1 MKIEI
6 AEHGRMT
13 ESGSSLLRLIQNQSM
28 PLLDLLVREAVQN
41 SLDATNK
48 SDPFVAVD
56 ISVKDFRAK
65 DLNKHFDSIH
75 HTLNSRFPSAQPYK
89 SIVVRDSNTFGLTG
103 PVRYKDVVDNR
114 FGNLLKLVYEI
125 CKPQQDEGAGGSWG
139 LGKTI
144 YFRVGIGLVI
154 YYSRIF
160 QNGKYVSRLAACF
173 VEDETKSDSIIPSLG
188 GVKRGIAWWGD
199 NDGKNKTVPIENER
213 EIQKILSVFNIAP
226 YTGKET
232 GTTVIIP
239 YINPSNLLHEVYAR
253 NEDAEHKPYW
263 TSDIETYLSVALQR
277 WYAPRFLNTQY
288 SLGAYLSPSING
300 KKLSV
305 SKMLPLFKVI
315 RELYIVATGGT
326 VEESFIAE
334 VGGSPEVES
343 INVREVF
350 VPGTSRAGTLAF
362 LKLTDEQL
370 LMTAPNN
377 NKAPYQQITNC
388 VVPME
393 DGRNTPIIMFT
404 RKPGMIVGYDF
415 DGTWTHRMPRSAE
428 HEYIIGLFVANSE
441 NRMKDII
448 DPKTTTEISL
458 EEYIRQG
465 EKADHASWTDRNIAG
480 TNPRVITK
488 IQNGVINKISKQ
500 FKEKD
505 SDVTEKKNVG
515 LGHALANI
523 LLPSSDFG
531 RRSITPTP
539 PGPGPT
545 PPVKAKKSK
554 LTLKAQPSFENG
566 VISVEF
572 EIVLKKSCTLN
583 LQVITDFK
591 KFSANEWED
600 DEKVGKKFPLSFEF
614 FSVSTIQRANA
625 KKALPVEGVRLTKTA
640 QSSEFEAGKLSV
652 VASARFGSL
661 SAVKFDVEDPCTI
674 TGVMAF
680 STDDTQLKGVFELKE
695 DKQ

>member
-48 SDPFVAVD
+48 KDPFVKID
-56 ISVKDFRAK
+56 ISVKDFHAK
-65 DLNKHFDSIH
+65 DLNKHFESIQH
-75 HTLNSRFPSAQPYK
+75 KLNSNFPSAQPYQ

-103 PVRYKDVVDNR
+103 PVRYKDVVDNK

-125 CKPQQDEGAGGSWG
+125 CKPQQEEGAGGSWG

-160 QNGKYVSRLAACF
+160 QNGKYISRLAACL
-173 VEDETKSDSIIPSLG
+173 VEDETKSDAIIPSLG
-188 GVKRGIAWWGD
+188 GVKRGIAWWG
-199 NDGKNKTVPIENER
+199 NSDGKNKTIPIENEK
-213 EIQKILSVFNIAP
+213 EIQKILSVFNISP

-239 YINPSNLLHEVYAR
+239 YINSNNLLNEVYAR

-263 TSDIETYLSVALQR
+263 ASDIETYLSVALQR

-288 SLGAYLSPSING
+288 TLGAYLSPSVNG

-305 SKMLPLFKVI
+305 SKMLPLFKVV
-315 RELYIVATGGT
+315 RELYILATGGNA
-326 VEESFIAE
+326 EDSFIAE
-334 VGGSPEVES
+334 VGGSPEIED
-343 INVREVF
+343 IKVREVF
-350 VPGTSRAGTLAF
+350 VPGTSRAGTLVF
-362 LKLTDEQL
+362 LKMTNEQL

-377 NKAPYQQITNC
+377 NKTPYQQITNC
-388 VVPME
+388 IVPME
-393 DGRNTPIIMFT
+393 DGRNTPIVMFT

-428 HEYIIGLFVANSE
+428 HEYIIGLFVANSG

-448 DPKTTTEISL
+448 DPKTQQEISL

-465 EKADHASWTDRNIAG
+465 EKADHASWIDRNIAG

-505 SDVTEKKNVG
+505 SDVTEKKNIG

-531 RRSITPTP
+531 RRAITPTP

-545 PPVKAKKSK
+545 PPVRTKKSK
-554 LTLKAQPSFENG
+554 LMITTQPQFDNG
-566 VISVEF
+566 RISVNYEL
-572 EIVLKKSCTLN
+572 VLKKSCTLN
-583 LQVITDFK
+583 LQVVTDFK

-600 DEKVGKKFPLSFEF
+600 AEKVGKQFPLSFEDF
-614 FSVSTIQRANA
+614 TVLTVQRATD
-625 KKALPVEGVRLTKTA
+625 KKALPVNGVELTRLV
-640 QSSEFEAGKLSV
+640 QSSKFEAAEISL
-652 VASARFGSL
+652 VASEHFGSL
-661 SAVKFDVEDPCTI
+661 STVHFAVETPCTV
-674 TGVMAF
+674 TGVMTF
-680 STDDTQLKGVFELKE
+680 STDDAQLKGVFELKE
-695 DKQ
+695 DK

>member
-1 MKIEI
+1 M
-6 AEHGRMT
+6 
-13 ESGSSLLRLIQNQSM
+13 L
-28 PLLDLLVREAVQN
+28 
-41 SLDATNK
+41 
-48 SDPFVAVD
+48 
-56 ISVKDFRAK
+56 FR
-65 DLNKHFDSIH
+65 S
-75 HTLNSRFPSAQPYK
+75 
-89 SIVVRDSNTFGLTG
+89 
-103 PVRYKDVVDNR
+103 
-114 FGNLLKLVYEI
+114 
-125 CKPQQDEGAGGSWG
+125 
-139 LGKTI
+139 
-144 YFRVGIGLVI
+144 
-154 YYSRIF
+154 
-160 QNGKYVSRLAACF
+160 
-173 VEDETKSDSIIPSLG
+173 
-188 GVKRGIAWWGD
+188 
-199 NDGKNKTVPIENER
+199 
-213 EIQKILSVFNIAP
+213 
-226 YTGKET
+226 
-232 GTTVIIP
+232 
-239 YINPSNLLHEVYAR
+239 
-253 NEDAEHKPYW
+253 
-263 TSDIETYLSVALQR
+263 
-277 WYAPRFLNTQY
+277 
-288 SLGAYLSPSING
+288 
-300 KKLSV
+300 
-305 SKMLPLFKVI
+305 
-315 RELYIVATGGT
+315 
-326 VEESFIAE
+326 
-334 VGGSPEVES
+334 
-343 INVREVF
+343 
-350 VPGTSRAGTLAF
+350 
-362 LKLTDEQL
+362 
-370 LMTAPNN
+370 
-377 NKAPYQQITNC
+377 QQITNC
-388 VVPME
+388 VVLME

-448 DPKTTTEISL
+448 DSKAKTEISL

-545 PPVKAKKSK
+545 PPVRAKKSK
-554 LTLKAQPSFENG
+554 LTIKAQPSFANG
-566 VISVEF
+566 VISVDF

-600 DEKVGKKFPLSFEF
+600 DEKVGKKFPLSFEY
-614 FSVSTIQRANA
+614 FSISTIQRANA
-625 KKALPVEGVRLTKTA
+625 RKAVPVEGVRLTNSI

-661 SAVKFDVEDPCTI
+661 SAVKFDVEAPCTI